1 MSDESTYQP
10 RVPLR
15 ASLRH
20 IRGVD
25 YHVNEWGDTGQPLIV
40 YLHGWGDAGS
50 TLQFVVDAL
59 SRDWHVIAPDWRGFG
74 RTNSRASSYWFP
86 DYLADL
92 DCLLAKYS
100 PEGPVR
106 LVGHSMGANVGG
118 LYAGVMPERVSA
130 FVNVEGFGLADS
142 DPVDAPE
149 RYRAWLEQGRTI
161 PTFGAFDDFDKLA
174 RRIMQRSPRMKMAQA
189 RFVAEAWA
197 TAGDDGLRLRADPA
211 HKLPNAVLYRR
222 AEAEAC
228 WRDVTAPVLLVAGA
242 ESNILDLL
250 GDASGGSNQAMP
262 FPDCKHLVINDAG
275 HMVHFEAPRALAAA
289 IEEFF
294 QPTL

>member
-92 DCLLAKYS
+92 DCLLAKY
-100 PEGPVR
+100 R
-106 LVGHSMGANVGG
+106 FA
-118 LYAGVMPERVSA
+118 
-130 FVNVEGFGLADS
+130 
-142 DPVDAPE
+142 
-149 RYRAWLEQGRTI
+149 
-161 PTFGAFDDFDKLA
+161 A
-174 RRIMQRSPRMKMAQA
+174 RRWQCCVPQWRKLKRSL
-189 RFVAEAWA
+189 
-197 TAGDDGLRLRADPA
+197 G
-211 HKLPNAVLYRR
+211 HK
-222 AEAEAC
+222 
-228 WRDVTAPVLLVAGA
+228 
-242 ESNILDLL
+242 ESNWI
-250 GDASGGSNQAMP
+250 G
-262 FPDCKHLVINDAG
+262 I
-275 HMVHFEAPRALAAA
+275 
-289 IEEFF
+289 
-294 QPTL
+294 